1 MGIFAE
7 KFTPFFRRRC
17 KFFGEKTLVAKKLE
31 KKKKIESKKTPI
43 CGEFG
48 QFLEDIPRKRPFS
61 IPFKY
66 FLIGSP

>member
-1 MGIFAE
+1 VTLTQGIALLA
-7 KFTPFFRRRC
+7 K
-17 KFFGEKTLVAKKLE
+17 KKLE

-48 QFLEDIPRKRPFS
+48 QFLEDFPRKRPFS